1 MSLSSFPRSPSAFN
15 LLGGSPPSVARP
27 ARLTTDQ
34 RRPLDVATAAP
45 APAAAPTPDASVA
58 TGLPDTSVGPR
69 PPRIP
74 PRPTAGSVNGE
85 SPPAAPRDVVVDP
98 LVEAPTS
105 QEPPTY
111 GQRTPAPSR
120 PRRSTRGRRSSWTAW
135 SMVALIVGAAVFA
148 TFELVGWR
156 LAGPRSA
163 TLETVVLDA
172 PRLHIGTTESS
183 EVEAVEVAAGDLV
196 EAGELLAVVILPSVD
211 GAPREADS
219 LLAPTDAVVV
229 HVAQPPGSV
238 VRAGEPVITLYDPDA
253 LEFVATAPV
262 ETVTSLDVG
271 MTAMVEGSG
280 LTEPIRATVRAVR
293 VSSDGSTTPDHLSV
307 RLQPEDPADV
317 SGLIPDLP
325 FTATVDLRSAPNGA
339 PSVVTVGR

>member
-1 MSLSSFPRSPSAFN
+1 MSLSSFPRSPSAVN
-15 LLGGSPPSVARP
+15 LLGGAPPSVARP
-27 ARLTTDQ
+27 ARLTTEQ

-45 APAAAPTPDASVA
+45 AAAPAPAPAPVA
-58 TGLPDTSVGPR
+58 TRSPDTSVGPR

-74 PRPTAGSVNGE
+74 ARPTAGSAGGE
-85 SPPAAPRDVVVDP
+85 APLAAPGDVVVDP
-98 LVEAPTS
+98 FVGAPTS

-111 GQRTPAPSR
+111 GQRTPAPTR

-135 SMVALIVGAAVFA
+135 FMVALIVGAAVFA
-148 TFELVGWR
+148 AFELVGWR

-183 EVEAVEVAAGDLV
+183 EVETVEVAAGDLV
-196 EAGELLAVVILPSVD
+196 EAGDLLAVVILPSVD

-229 HVAQPPGSV
+229 HVAQPAGSV
-238 VRAGEPVITLYDPDA
+238 VRAGEPVLTLYDPDA

-280 LTEPIRATVRAVR
+280 LTEPIRATVRSVR

-325 FTATVDLRSAPNGA
+325 FTARVDLRSAPDGA